1 MVTQGLSPGGVYE
14 AQFGDHN
21 YQVLW
26 KVLSAPIT
34 SIKLWLQ
41 ERLGFARAALQ
52 ADVPVLPVFTE
63 NIRLKT
69 SLRLFGDCSNAA
81 LAMHIEC

>member
-1 MVTQGLSPGGVYE
+1 MSPLYHAILIEDAFFVQGLSPGGVYE

-26 KVLSAPIT
+26 KVCFYSDIHSKA
-34 SIKLWLQ
+34 IKTMIQ

-63 NIRLKT
+63 NIRFVT
-69 SLRLFGDCSNAA
+69 
-81 LAMHIEC
+81 